1 MQLSLQG
8 ILKGGKNKSK
18 PVSTSQTPL
27 CMPERRYTRIPQLS
41 QSYLRILLQVELQVT
56 GTCIDTPSSWW
67 SIVISQRWLWDIST
81 LEKMIRNAWGDLS
94 TITNTEVVK
103 SEWTLSTQ
111 PRLPLR
117 HAQKPLERWTWRHF
131 APFQKWNVSWTSRYM
146 LQGSLRQHPW
156 LEGKGLGHTL
166 SSGPPKYT
174 VYPLIHPV
182 CSS

>member
-27 CMPERRYTRIPQLS
+27 CKPERRYTRIPQLP

-56 GTCIDTPSSWW
+56 GTCIDTPPLWW

>member
-27 CMPERRYTRIPQLS
+27 CMPHMAMHKDSTTLP
-41 QSYLRILLQVELQVT
+41 ILLA
-56 GTCIDTPSSWW
+56 DTSPSGAASHWYLHW
-67 SIVISQRWLWDIST
+67 YTPLMMVHSYFPEVAVGHFNIRENDKRLEISV
-81 LEKMIRNAWGDLS
+81 

-117 HAQKPLERWTWRHF
+117 QAQKPLERWTWRHF
-131 APFQKWNVSWTSRYM
+131 VPFQRWNVSWTSRYM
-146 LQGSLRQHPW
+146 LQGSLQQHPW

-174 VYPLIHPV
+174 VYPCIHPV